1 MSRRIHAS
9 LAVLATVA
17 VVAVASPS
25 AVHAQGQKTAA
36 KAKVYS
42 APKTTWGQP
51 DIQGL
56 WNNATTT
63 PLQRPNDATGKDVLT
78 DEEVAQ
84 RDQDVAEQRNTD
96 RRDENA
102 PALGQSGAR
111 GGRGTVADVERA
123 YNEFWWERGK
133 TVANKRTHLLTD
145 PTDGKLPPL
154 SDEGKTRLDAKKAY
168 AAGRGPSDSWDDRR
182 LGERCIIYRGIPP
195 LPTGYNNNYH
205 IVQTPEY
212 VAILQEHINEIR
224 VIPVDGHPHVGRS
237 VRQWLGDSRGRWEGG
252 TLVVET
258 TNFSDTAM
266 IFGYDGPLTD
276 SLKVV
281 ERFTRV
287 SDDMI
292 DYTFTVE
299 DPKTWSRAWSGQLP
313 WNKTP
318 GPLFEYACHEGN
330 YGMKHLLSGARAEEK
345 AAAQPRKQPSN

>member
-1 MSRRIHAS
+1 MSRRIQA
-9 LAVLATVA
+9 LPAVGALATA
-17 VVAVASPS
+17 LAIASPTV
-25 AVHAQGQKTAA
+25 ALAQGGKAAPKA
-36 KAKVYS
+36 KAYS
-42 APKTTWGQP
+42 APKTPWGHP
-51 DIQGL
+51 DIQGM

-63 PLQRPNDATGKDVLT
+63 PLQRPSDAGDKDTLS

-84 RDQDVAEQRNTD
+84 RDQEVAELRNTD

-102 PALGQSGAR
+102 PALGANAVR

-154 SDEGKTRLDAKKAY
+154 SDEGKKRLDAKKAY
-168 AAGRGPSDSWDDRR
+168 SAGRGPSDSWEDRR
-182 LGERCIIYRGIPP
+182 LAERCIIYRGIPP

-205 IVQTPEY
+205 ILQTPEY

-224 VIPVDGHPHVGRS
+224 VIPVDGRPHVS
-237 VRQWLGDSRGRWEGG
+237 QPVKQWLGDSRGRWEGD

-258 TNFSDTAM
+258 TNFSDKAM

-276 SLKVV
+276 SLKVI
-281 ERFTRV
+281 ERFKRV
-287 SDDMI
+287 SEDMI

-299 DPKTWSRAWSGQLP
+299 DPKTWSKAWSGQLP

-345 AAAQPRKQPSN
+345 AAQGKKQPSN